1 MNDINWK
8 LRRRAVDVT
17 LLHYGLLL
25 IYLLVLGEGESLL
38 HSTIVSNSLILI
50 VTVLGGYVFGGSVD
64 THANGP
70 VMDSEGN
77 EVTTGVNTNLGVW
90 HVRRKRILLSMAI
103 MTCGIDYLAIYGL
116 DSTLN
121 NTFATGLSMAYI
133 AIINSWIFGSVYDD
147 YAIKS
152 KLSGDM

>member
-1 MNDINWK
+1 MNNINWK
-8 LRRRAVDVT
+8 LRRRTVDLT
-17 LLHYGLLL
+17 LLHYGGLLV
-25 IYLLVLGEGESLL
+25 YLLVVGEGESLL

-50 VTVLGGYVFGGSVD
+50 VTVLGGYIFGGSVD

-77 EVTTGVNTNLGVW
+77 VVTTGVNTNLGMW
-90 HVRRKRILLSMAI
+90 HVRRKRILLSLVVA
-103 MTCGIDYLAIYGL
+103 TTGIDYLAVYGL

-121 NTFATGLSMAYI
+121 NTFATGLSMTYI

-152 KLSGDM
+152 KLRGDM